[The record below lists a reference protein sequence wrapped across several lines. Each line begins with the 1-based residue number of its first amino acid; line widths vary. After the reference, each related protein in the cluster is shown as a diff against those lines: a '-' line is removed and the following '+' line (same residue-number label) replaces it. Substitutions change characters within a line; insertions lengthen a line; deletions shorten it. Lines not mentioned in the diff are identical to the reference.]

1 MDKSIFE
8 KIIDREIPSE
18 ILFEDDQCIVIKDI
32 APKAPVH
39 LLIIPK
45 KPISK
50 LSESSDEDTQLL
62 GHLLKIVRNMA
73 EKEGIDEA
81 FNVIINNGEKAGQTV
96 FHLHIHLQCSDT
108 FLSTGDFKIHI
119 SKKIFNP
126 LNICKYSNVFTF
138 FD

>member
-18 ILFEDDQCIVIKDI
+18 ILFEDAQCIVIKDI

-81 FNVIINNGEKAGQTV
+81 FNVSLIMGRKRVKLFFI
-96 FHLHIHLQCSDT
+96 F
-108 FLSTGDFKIHI
+108 I
-119 SKKIFNP
+119 S
-126 LNICKYSNVFTF
+126 ICWEVEMLKCLVI
-138 FD
+138 

>member
-18 ILFEDDQCIVIKDI
+18 ILFEDSLCIVIKDI

-73 EKEGIDEA
+73 KKEGIDEA

-96 FHLHIHLQCSDT
+96 FHLHIHL
-108 FLSTGDFKIHI
+108 LGGG
-119 SKKIFNP
+119 
-126 LNICKYSNVFTF
+126 NIEIPNDLKTN
-138 FD
+138 

>member
-18 ILFEDDQCIVIKDI
+18 ILFEDAQCIVIKDI

-62 GHLLKIVRNMA
+62 GHLLKIVWNMA

-96 FHLHIHLQCSDT
+96 FHLHIHLLGGGYVEIPSDLKT
-108 FLSTGDFKIHI
+108 A
-119 SKKIFNP
+119 
-126 LNICKYSNVFTF
+126 
-138 FD
+138 